1 MAKLSFHFRD
11 DGSPGQPPIVFLHA
25 FPLHSGM
32 WQAQHDA
39 LASVAR
45 CVSFDVGGLGRS
57 ALPATPNMLEHVVD
71 DLFTLLDYLH
81 IPSAILC
88 GLSMGGYVALRA
100 VERDAVRVSGLVLAN
115 TQPAADGNE
124 AKLRRADGIR
134 KLRAEGVV
142 HYVDNFLSVAL
153 SPHTHEHRPDVV
165 ANARKL
171 MLDSGIDGM
180 ASALVALAA
189 RTDSTESLPMI
200 KVPTLVLAGEHDAIT
215 PLATVRAMAVKIPNA
230 ALHMLPNAGHL
241 SNLEAPDE
249 FNQHLIEH
257 VQRVVHNAV
266 R

>member
-1 MAKLSFHFRD
+1 MGKLSFHFRD
-11 DGSPGQPPIVFLHA
+11 DGSRDQPPIVFLHA
-25 FPLHSGM
+25 FPLHGGM

-39 LASVAR
+39 LTNIAR
-45 CVSFDVGGLGRS
+45 CISFDVGGLGRS

-81 IPSAILC
+81 IQSAMLC

-100 VERDAVRVSGLVLAN
+100 VERDAARVSGLVLAN

-142 HYVDNFLSVAL
+142 HYVDNFLTVAL
-153 SPHTHEHRPDVV
+153 SAHTREHQQDVI
-165 ANARKL
+165 ATARKL

-189 RTDSTESLPMI
+189 RTDSTESLSQI

-215 PLATVRAMAVKIPNA
+215 PVPVMRAMADKIPNA
-230 ALHMLPNAGHL
+230 EFHVLPNAGHL
-241 SNLEAPDE
+241 SNLEAPE
-249 FNQHLIEH
+249 LFNQRLIEH
-257 VQRVVHNAV
+257 VRRVVQNAK
-266 R
+266 